1 MKKFLLIALSVLLG
15 MPLMAQV
22 VADGSTQAR
31 AIEFNWEHG
40 NTQDGGASPLWY
52 RVDLTPLYD
61 DVESPTLALY
71 LTNLSNSDATVTIK
85 ATLFGNT
92 EERSYTIAPK
102 GNKIWSMGASAL
114 VQTNTKEVY
123 LTLASD
129 QKVALSASVYE
140 TEDVDDACVSSTLF
154 VVEEGASTTQAAG
167 TSVWYNIDL
176 TDALAGG
183 YMQFND
189 VDVIITNN
197 GSATATVQ
205 GALSMDCPSSGVSE
219 YTMSIPAGG
228 SATRTLKR
236 AMIDALTSNNVY
248 LRVNTNQPL
257 TITTDVGAGISST
270 PVFSTAG
277 AIEAE
282 LETLYN
288 VSSEQVYKIHLDS
301 LRGKRVMPE
310 VTVTNPGTT
319 AATVT
324 AQIGLTPDPTSVI
337 EKTVTIAAGESLVKD
352 IEKNMVDGISTQDG
366 YVYVRIVTTQAINFS
381 ARLKHVNEGN
391 ACKNSREFDWVNGH
405 TQEANTTV
413 WYAVNVSE
421 AKTNVQDIILTVEN
435 LASAKATLKAEVA
448 FACPYID
455 LQTATRTL
463 AAGASQTQTLG
474 YSSYGMLKTDIVY
487 VGLTTNQKVKI
498 SAQKQNVVLTTPD
511 DACLSA
517 VVFDMTEG
525 GKQYAGDTVWY
536 KVGVKSLRWLD
547 QLPYVSIQNRGTAP
561 VTIHAALSLDC
572 PDSIPNSER
581 SLTIGVGGTYE
592 KLISRDLLNKIDSK
606 NYDTV
611 YVMLTA
617 NQAFAFQVQLKEENP
632 GATCKSAVRF
642 NWTSGNDQDAD
653 TRLWYMVN
661 LTAAKAG
668 KKDVKLSIINKDNAA
683 ATVTASFAFNC
694 PCEVPQTESTKLG
707 ALAYKTTTLP
717 YSALET
723 AGDTVWVRLST
734 DRTIHFEAALVD
746 PAPFDTIDC
755 ADIALN
761 ALVLNNWY
769 QNVTDTTWFILTGSV
784 LERLKNAGDSTIE
797 LNLENKVG
805 TANTITAHVAYHCP
819 ITSTMVSRQVTL
831 SGNQY
836 VEKLLERNFIEQ
848 IADKDTILVRL
859 VATNEFSFLA
869 EIVDPNDGADCLHA
883 IPFDIP
889 DPIGKQ
895 LGPHETR
902 WYKLDVDSV
911 SKINKMIT
919 FGIWNVDAG
928 GGRVNVALY
937 TSCDSA
943 ALIERTIT
951 LGRNEGITKE
961 FSSDIFKGLNTRYLY
976 LKVDAEF
983 GIRLNATVASLTP
996 LNPPIE
1002 ACLDAYPVAPNIDYT
1017 LNAGDTAWYVVNM
1030 QDLRANTKGD
1040 GTLTVKNLSA
1050 TDTLTATAEISWVC
1064 PVQYQMTNITRSIAA
1079 GGQYVQTLSRSSID
1093 ATSDSL
1099 LYVRVSGN
1107 QDLSFRLDISYSKG
1121 ETCENAIEFDWV
1133 NGNVHAGS
1141 TKPLWYRVAL
1151 DTVKVPKGYDLRL
1164 YIDNLDALNAT
1175 DAGAS
1180 LYFECGTSLI
1190 TSIEHSFGA
1199 GASKHSDIDR
1209 TMLKNAG
1216 WPDLFICYWSSKNTK
1231 IYVEL
1236 VEHVSRLDT
1245 TRFSICSGTEWINPV
1260 TKETMKFYGPTDP
1273 FAEFS
1278 DPLQWNDT
1286 VAVREGSF
1294 ICDSIYTFIV
1304 KPYYLPLNIAETALQ
1319 QSNTLPIVKE
1329 GMQLFTDSSWVN
1341 IQRFLAQNDSIVLD
1355 TTVSGWELLTDTGY
1369 AALPIDTIL
1378 PKDAG
1383 TISLKLFLKDS
1394 CENISDTTIS
1404 ITPQPY
1410 RVDSIEVDTTVCYGT
1425 DFTTRL
1431 SNTYTLTQDTI
1442 IRDTVACTATDT
1454 LNLTLH
1460 YDSVYIYRLTVNP
1473 ILTESIAATIC
1484 QGDTYPFGTKN
1495 LTEAGE
1501 YKDTL
1506 ASLVTGC
1513 DSIVTLTLTVNPIL
1527 TESIAATICQGD
1539 TYPFGTKNLTEAGE
1553 YKDTLASLVTGCDSI
1568 ITLTLTVQTPTNAN
1582 PETRTIPAGTAFTW
1596 HTWRDLVLSET
1607 GTYLDTAFYTTG
1619 CDSVYYELQLTVAD
1633 PIARDTTIIDTV
1645 CVGTEW
1651 QSRTQSVVI
1660 TQDTIWDEQVRFKDA
1675 VNGDIDSTYH
1685 YNIHVFLTTT
1695 PAIDTD
1701 SIVAIC
1707 GRAVDVTAADN
1718 CLTAAIENE
1727 PLYAPNAQVA
1737 WEQLENDLWSPISTD
1752 ALAGNISEITVR
1764 YSITTDCGIALG
1776 EPIVVSVQMPDPS
1789 NTEAMAN
1796 LPAVSKFNH
1805 YLLMINLNAIQN
1817 DLGWTLSEE
1826 DVTWYQVAGES
1837 DATHPEDTEKD
1848 IEVGKGFYYTTGEM
1862 LNGQYYALIA
1872 HHQTSAS
1879 DCAETAATTI
1889 LVCTASAAAPALQP
1903 TMASPEQDIYVLNL
1917 NPLMQTE
1924 IRVYDVEGNLLN
1936 TYTSTEAEQFII
1948 RAASQQ
1954 GYYIVDVQ
1962 TDEQKTT
1969 LRYIVK

>member
-1 MKKFLLIALSVLLG
+1 MKKFLLIALTVLLG
-15 MPLMAQV
+15 MPCMAQS
-22 VADGSTQAR
+22 DGSTQAR
-31 AIEFNWEHG
+31 AIGFDWEHG
-40 NTQDGGASPLWY
+40 NVQEGGSSPLWY
-52 RVDLTPLYD
+52 RVDLAPLYD

-71 LTNLSNSDATVTIK
+71 LTNLSTVDATVTIK

-92 EERSYTIAPK
+92 EERTYTIAPK
-102 GNKIWSMGASAL
+102 ENKIWSMGAAVL
-114 VQTNTKEVY
+114 VQTNTQEVL

-154 VVEEGASTTQAAG
+154 VVEEGASTMPAAG

-176 TDALAGG
+176 TDAIVEGG
-183 YMQFND
+183 GLQFND

-205 GALSMDCPSSGVSE
+205 GALSTDCPSSGVTE

-257 TITTDVGAGISST
+257 TITTEVGAGISGT
-270 PVFSTAG
+270 TIFSTAG

-282 LETLYN
+282 LDTKYD
-288 VSSEQVYKIHLDS
+288 VSGEQVYKIYLDS

-310 VTVTNPGTT
+310 VTVTNAGAT

-324 AQIGLTPDPTSVI
+324 AQIGLTPNPKSVI

-352 IEKNMVDGISTQDG
+352 IEKNMVDGINAEDG

-413 WYAVNVSE
+413 WYAVNIAE
-421 AKTNVQDIILTVEN
+421 AKANVQDIILTVEN

-448 FACPYID
+448 FSCPYID

-463 AAGASQTQTLG
+463 AAGASQTQTLS
-474 YSSYGMLKTDIVY
+474 YSSFGMMATDIVY

-536 KVGVKSLRWLD
+536 KVGMNSLRRLD

-592 KLISRDLLNKIDSK
+592 KLISRDLLYNIATA
-606 NYDTV
+606 YDTV
-611 YVMLTA
+611 YVRLTA

-653 TRLWYMVN
+653 TRLWYMVD

-755 ADIALN
+755 ADITLN

-797 LNLENKVG
+797 LNLENKVN

-836 VEKLLERNFIEQ
+836 VEKLLERSFIEQ

-889 DPIGKQ
+889 DPMGKL

-919 FGIWNVDAG
+919 FGIHNVDDM

-951 LGRNEGITKE
+951 LGRNDSITKE

-976 LKVDAEF
+976 LKVDAEW
-983 GIRLNATVASLTP
+983 GTRLKATVASLTT
-996 LNPPIE
+996 LTPPIE
-1002 ACLDAYPVAPNIDYT
+1002 ACLDAYPVAPNTDYT
-1017 LNAGDTAWYVVNM
+1017 LSAGDTAWYVVNM
-1030 QDLRANTKGD
+1030 QDLRDNTKGD
-1040 GTLTVKNLSA
+1040 GTLTIKNLSA
-1050 TDTLTATAEISWVC
+1050 TEKLTATAEVSWEC

-1180 LYFECGTSLI
+1180 LYFECGGSLI

-1216 WPDLFICYWSSKNTK
+1216 WPDLYICYWSSKNTK

-1245 TRFSICSGTEWINPV
+1245 TRFSYCSGEPWTNPV
-1260 TKETMKFYGPTDP
+1260 TGNTMQFYGPNDP
-1273 FAEFS
+1273 LADLS

-1319 QSNTLPIVKE
+1319 QSNTQPIVKE

-1355 TTVSGWELLTDTGY
+1355 TAKSGWELLTDTGY

-1383 TISLKLFLKDS
+1383 TIWLKLFLQDS
-1394 CENISDTTIS
+1394 CENTNSITIS
-1404 ITPQPY
+1404 IAPQPY
-1410 RVDSIEVDTTVCYGT
+1410 RVDSIEVDTTICYGT

-1454 LNLTLH
+1454 LDLTLH
-1460 YDSVYIYRLTVNP
+1460 YDSVYIYRLTVHP
-1473 ILTESIAATIC
+1473 LLTTTIKDTIC
-1484 QGDTYPFGTKN
+1484 EGEHYTFGG
-1495 LTEAGE
+1495 LSLEATGT

-1506 ASLVTGC
+1506 TSLVTGC
-1513 DSIVTLTLTVNPIL
+1513 DSIVTLNLTVQAPVDTIV
-1527 TESIAATICQGD
+1527 EADTICVGD
-1539 TYPFGTKNLTEAGE
+1539 TYTWRDMVLSEAGT
-1553 YKDTLASLVTGCDSI
+1553 YLDTAFYTTGCDSVYYE
-1568 ITLTLTVQTPTNAN
+1568 LQLTVQAPTYATV
-1582 PETRTIPAGTAFTW
+1582 ETQTIPAGTTF
-1596 HTWRDLVLSET
+1596 TWRDHVLSET

-1718 CLTAAIENE
+1718 FLTAAIENE

>member
-31 AIEFNWEHG
+31 AIEFNWKDG
-40 NTQDGGASPLWY
+40 NTQNGGTSPLWY

-61 DVESPTLALY
+61 DVESPTLALS

-129 QKVALSASVYE
+129 QIVALSASVYE

-154 VVEEGASTTQAAG
+154 VVEEGASTMQAAG

-176 TDALAGG
+176 TDALPGG
-183 YMQFND
+183 NMASND

-228 SATRTLKR
+228 STTRTLKR

-257 TITTDVGAGISST
+257 TITTDLGAFVPPTGV
-270 PVFSTAG
+270 PVFSTEG

-282 LETLYN
+282 LETLYT
-288 VSSEQVYKIHLDS
+288 VSSAEQVYKIHLDS

-324 AQIGLTPDPTSVI
+324 AQIGLTPNPKSVI

-352 IEKNMVDGISTQDG
+352 IEKNMVDGISAQDG
-366 YVYVRIVTTQAINFS
+366 YVYVRIVTTQLINFS

-413 WYAVNVSE
+413 WYAVNIAE
-421 AKTNVQDIILTVEN
+421 AKANVQDIILTVEN

-474 YSSYGMLKTDIVY
+474 YSSYGMMATDIVY

-525 GKQYAGDTVWY
+525 GKQSAGDTVWY
-536 KVGVKSLRWLD
+536 KVGMNSLRMLD

-592 KLISRDLLNKIDSK
+592 KLISRDLLDNIAPA
-606 NYDTV
+606 YDTV
-611 YVMLTA
+611 YVRLTA

-653 TRLWYMVN
+653 TRLWYMVD
-661 LTAAKAG
+661 LTVAKAG

-683 ATVTASFAFNC
+683 ATVTASFAFDC

-755 ADIALN
+755 ADITLN
-761 ALVLNNWY
+761 DLVLNKWY
-769 QNVTDTTWFILTGSV
+769 QDVTDTTWFILTGSV

-797 LNLENKVG
+797 LNLHNKVN

-889 DPIGKQ
+889 DPVGKQ

-919 FGIWNVDAG
+919 FGIWNVDG
-928 GGRVNVALY
+928 VGSRVNVALY

-951 LGRNEGITKE
+951 LGRNKGITKE

-996 LNPPIE
+996 LTPPIE
-1002 ACLDAYPVAPNIDYT
+1002 ACLDAYPVAPNTDYT

-1040 GTLTVKNLSA
+1040 GTLTIKNLSA

-1064 PVQYQMTNITRSIAA
+1064 PVQYQMSNITRAIAA

-1107 QDLSFRLDISYSKG
+1107 QDLSFRLDITGSKG

-1141 TKPLWYRVAL
+1141 TKPLWYHLSLTEDRVPEG
-1151 DTVKVPKGYDLRL
+1151 KDLRL

-1180 LYFECGTSLI
+1180 LYFECGGSLI

-1216 WPDLFICYWSSKNTK
+1216 WPDLYICYWSSKNTK

-1260 TKETMKFYGPTDP
+1260 TGERMKFYGPNDP
-1273 FAEFS
+1273 LADLS

-1304 KPYYLPLNIAETALQ
+1304 KPYYLPSNIAETALQ
-1319 QSNTLPIVKE
+1319 QSNTQPIVKE

-1383 TISLKLFLKDS
+1383 TISLKLFLQDS
-1394 CENISDTTIS
+1394 CGNTNSTTIS
-1404 ITPQPY
+1404 IAPQPY

-1454 LNLTLH
+1454 LDLTLH
-1460 YDSVYIYRLTVNP
+1460 YDSVYIYR
-1473 ILTESIAATIC
+1473 
-1484 QGDTYPFGTKN
+1484 
-1495 LTEAGE
+1495 
-1501 YKDTL
+1501 
-1506 ASLVTGC
+1506 
-1513 DSIVTLTLTVNPIL
+1513 LTVNPIL

-1582 PETRTIPAGTAFTW
+1582 PETRTIPAGTAF
-1596 HTWRDLVLSET
+1596 TWRDLVLSET

-1718 CLTAAIENE
+1718 FLTAAIENE

-1737 WEQLENDLWSPISTD
+1737 WEQLENDLWSPISPD

-1862 LNGQYYALIA
+1862 LNGEYYALIA